1 MNNLNVRNYKD
12 YVEVVNGLFTV
23 DKVMFEM
30 GLDDPEEFTFRQDG
44 IQIFPKKLSGVFNI
58 LPQYEPPQE
67 FVPLTRQ
74 QIEETVNHVF
84 AQDRPIHERGVVLYT
99 GNPFIED
106 ESNRAL
112 QEGVQ
117 REVERARIENE
128 RLSLQL
134 RNMSEQQLLEHFDK
148 ISQEDE

>member
-1 MNNLNVRNYKD
+1 MNNLNVKNYKN

-30 GLDDPEEFTFRQDG
+30 GLDDPEEFTFRQGG
-44 IQIFPKKLSGVFNI
+44 IQIVPKKLSGVFNI

-74 QIEETVNHVF
+74 Q
-84 AQDRPIHERGVVLYT
+84 
-99 GNPFIED
+99 
-106 ESNRAL
+106 
-112 QEGVQ
+112 

-134 RNMSEQQLLEHFDK
+134 RNMSEQELLEHFDR